1 MSEETT
7 HRADAWRESEPA
19 ELPPDAG
26 VVADHVAQVVVEPIH
41 AYNHTSA
48 FSHYI
53 SKLFTAFS
61 SLFF

>member
-26 VVADHVAQVVVEPIH
+26 VVADHVAQVVVEPVD
-41 AYNHTSA
+41 A
-48 FSHYI
+48 
-53 SKLFTAFS
+53 
-61 SLFF
+61 